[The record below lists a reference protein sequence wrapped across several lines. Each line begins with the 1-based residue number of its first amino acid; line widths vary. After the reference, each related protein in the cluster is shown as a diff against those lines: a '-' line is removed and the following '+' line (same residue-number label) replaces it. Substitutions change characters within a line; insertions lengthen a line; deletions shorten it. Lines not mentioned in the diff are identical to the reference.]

1 MGRKKKPEAPAEVWG
16 TIIEESGH
24 RGPRGRIV
32 TGNRVVK
39 VLDEEGNV
47 LREQPFVEMETC
59 PVEKY
64 TDSGMLQKFPGTFW
78 FYSMD
83 GQRLGFLTD
92 RCADNLIG
100 GRELPPKGP
109 LWERGS

>member
-1 MGRKKKPEAPAEVWG
+1 
-16 TIIEESGH
+16 
-24 RGPRGRIV
+24 
-32 TGNRVVK
+32 
-39 VLDEEGNV
+39 
-47 LREQPFVEMETC
+47 
-59 PVEKY
+59 
-64 TDSGMLQKFPGTFW
+64 MLQKFPGTFW

-109 LWERGS
+109 LWERGL